1 MKILIADD
9 HSVVRKGLRMI
20 LAETY
25 PLAQITEVPDAF
37 ELLNKAGK
45 EEWTV
50 IISDISMPGRSG
62 ADIVKEIK
70 ELAPKTPLLIL
81 SGHAPQQ
88 YAVKTIKSGASGY
101 LTKESAPEELVKAI
115 ERVLGGKKYI
125 TAEIAE
131 LLAYAYGDDTDKLP
145 HQYLSDRELEVF
157 KLISAGNSTS
167 EAANIL
173 SLSVNTI
180 STYRT
185 RILEKMHLH
194 SNADLI
200 KYALQHH
207 LH

>member
-115 ERVLGGKKYI
+115 EHVLGGKKYI